1 MNESY
6 WEKNIF
12 FNKKHAIVAGCG
24 IVGLNAAIHYKKI
37 NPKNEVIVI
46 DSGVIPQGAST
57 KNAGFA
63 CIGSAGELLS
73 DLKKSNEDAVF
84 GLVERRKKGLDLL
97 RKILGDQHIDY
108 QHLGGYELFDDE
120 SKFGVVFD
128 QLDYINK
135 GLSTITGVNE
145 TFTVVKKH
153 EKFGFK
159 GIQHIIKNSCEG
171 QIDTGKMMRKLMQ
184 KATES
189 GVQLLMGSKIQHIIQ
204 HESETGVILED
215 GSRIMSEQLL
225 VCTNGFAK
233 QLIPELDVKPARA
246 QVLVTSPIK
255 DLSVE
260 GCFHFDEG
268 YYYFRNIDNRIL
280 LGGGRNLD
288 FIGETT
294 TEFNNTTLIVDR
306 LKQMLE
312 EMIIPGKSY
321 HIESMWSGIMGMGDQ
336 KTPIVKQV
344 APNTFCA
351 VRLGGMGVAIGSLVG
366 IEAVELMMENR

>member
-1 MNESY
+1 M
-6 WEKNIF
+6 
-12 FNKKHAIVAGCG
+12 C
-24 IVGLNAAIHYKKI
+24 
-37 NPKNEVIVI
+37 
-46 DSGVIPQGAST
+46 
-57 KNAGFA
+57 
-63 CIGSAGELLS
+63 
-73 DLKKSNEDAVF
+73 
-84 GLVERRKKGLDLL
+84 
-97 RKILGDQHIDY
+97 
-108 QHLGGYELFDDE
+108 
-120 SKFGVVFD
+120 
-128 QLDYINK
+128 
-135 GLSTITGVNE
+135 
-145 TFTVVKKH
+145 
-153 EKFGFK
+153 
-159 GIQHIIKNSCEG
+159 
-171 QIDTGKMMRKLMQ
+171 
-184 KATES
+184 
-189 GVQLLMGSKIQHIIQ
+189 
-204 HESETGVILED
+204 
-215 GSRIMSEQLL
+215 EQLL

-321 HIESMWSGIMGMGDQ
+321 HIEAIWSGIMGMGEQ
-336 KTPIVKQV
+336 KNPIVKQV
-344 APNTFCA
+344 APNIFCA

>member
-135 GLSTITGVNE
+135 GFFIRL
-145 TFTVVKKH
+145 
-153 EKFGFK
+153 
-159 GIQHIIKNSCEG
+159 
-171 QIDTGKMMRKLMQ
+171 
-184 KATES
+184 
-189 GVQLLMGSKIQHIIQ
+189 
-204 HESETGVILED
+204 
-215 GSRIMSEQLL
+215 LL
-225 VCTNGFAK
+225 V
-233 QLIPELDVKPARA
+233 
-246 QVLVTSPIK
+246 
-255 DLSVE
+255 
-260 GCFHFDEG
+260 
-268 YYYFRNIDNRIL
+268 
-280 LGGGRNLD
+280 
-288 FIGETT
+288 
-294 TEFNNTTLIVDR
+294 
-306 LKQMLE
+306 
-312 EMIIPGKSY
+312 
-321 HIESMWSGIMGMGDQ
+321 ESF
-336 KTPIVKQV
+336 T
-344 APNTFCA
+344 
-351 VRLGGMGVAIGSLVG
+351 
-366 IEAVELMMENR
+366 